1 MNTAKMDA
9 ESRIAKLLNEA
20 KGCGFDDPG
29 LSDVL
34 TDYFCSNDDSDCG
47 KFQLRKN

>member
-1 MNTAKMDA
+1 MKTAKMGS

-20 KGCGFDDPG
+20 KGCGFDDLG

-34 TDYFCSNDDSDCG
+34 AE
-47 KFQLRKN
+47 

>member
-1 MNTAKMDA
+1 MDD

-20 KGCGFDDPG
+20 RGCRFDDPG

-34 TDYFCSNDDSDCG
+34 TDYFCGEADSDEGECL
-47 KFQLRKN
+47 QHC